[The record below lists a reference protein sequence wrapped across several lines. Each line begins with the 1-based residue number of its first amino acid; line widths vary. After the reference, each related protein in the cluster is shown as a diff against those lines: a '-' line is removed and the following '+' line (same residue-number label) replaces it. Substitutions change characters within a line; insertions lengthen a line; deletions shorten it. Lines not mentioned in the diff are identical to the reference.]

1 MRRVQLGPSEGA
13 TVAVRSGVTDSESLV
28 VDGTHKVAHRA
39 RVEPNARNAAPPGAP
54 TPGAAGAPTAPGA
67 TGAPTA
73 PARGPRPGA

>member
-1 MRRVQLGPSEGA
+1 VQLGPSEGA

-28 VDGTHKVAHRA
+28 VDGTEKVADGA
-39 RVEPNARNAAPPGAP
+39 RVEPTLRKAAPAGAP
-54 TPGAAGAPTAPGA
+54 TPGPAGAPTAPDA